1 MTPVLSTT
9 HLQQTIKQ
17 LLRPV
22 IRMMLRNDV
31 AFSDLAEWLKRL
43 YVDVAEKEFAV
54 DGRKQTVARIAVLTG
69 LNRKEVKRLLEEPL
83 VQPGYQTRHNRAKRV
98 ISGWMN
104 DADFQDNRGRTRH
117 LDISD
122 KESGFSALVKRY
134 SGDIPPRAILDELLR
149 VGVVE
154 KLKNKKLK
162 LKKHGY
168 IPQANNEEMLK
179 VLAEAGAD
187 LLTTMDHNLSQPAES
202 SRLQLQV
209 AYDNL
214 PLESVEIFRS
224 MSRDRALKLIQGLDQ
239 FLSTQDRDIN
249 PDSKGQGRY
258 RAGMGVYY
266 FQQELDNDKT
276 Q

>member
-1 MTPVLSTT
+1 M
-9 HLQQTIKQ
+9 
-17 LLRPV
+17 LLR
-22 IRMMLRNDV
+22 NGV
-31 AFSDLAEWLKRL
+31 AFSDLAEWIKRL

-69 LNRKEVKRLLEEPL
+69 LNRKEVKRLVEEPL
-83 VQPGYQTRHNRAKRV
+83 IQPRYQTRHNRAKRV

-104 DADFQDNRGRTRH
+104 DADFLDSKGSAKH
-117 LDISD
+117 LDIND
-122 KESGFSALVKRY
+122 KETGFFALVKRY

-154 KLKNKKLK
+154 KLKNGKLK
-162 LKKHGY
+162 LKKRGY
-168 IPQANNEEMLK
+168 VPQGSNEEMLK
-179 VLAEAGAD
+179 ILAESGAD
-187 LLTTMDHNLSQPAES
+187 LLESMDHNLSQPSEP

-224 MSRDRALKLIQGLDQ
+224 MSRDKALEFIQSLDQ
-239 FLSTQDRDIN
+239 FLSTQDRDVN

-266 FQQELDNDKT
+266 FQQDLDNDKIE
-276 Q
+276 

>member
-1 MTPVLSTT
+1 M
-9 HLQQTIKQ
+9 
-17 LLRPV
+17 LLR
-22 IRMMLRNDV
+22 NGV
-31 AFSDLAEWLKRL
+31 AFSDLAEWIKRL

-69 LNRKEVKRLLEEPL
+69 LNRKEVKRLVEEPL
-83 VQPGYQTRHNRAKRV
+83 IQPRYQARHNRAKRV

-104 DADFQDNRGRTRH
+104 DADFLDSKGNAKH
-117 LDISD
+117 LDIND
-122 KESGFSALVKRY
+122 KETGFFALVKRY

-154 KLKNKKLK
+154 KLKNGKLK
-162 LKKHGY
+162 LKKRGY
-168 IPQANNEEMLK
+168 VPQGSNEEMLK
-179 VLAEAGAD
+179 VLAESGAD
-187 LLTTMDHNLSQPAES
+187 LLESMDHNLSQPSEP

-224 MSRDRALKLIQGLDQ
+224 MSRDKALEFIQSLDQ
-239 FLSTQDRDIN
+239 FLSTQDRDVN

-266 FQQELDNDKT
+266 FQQDLDDDKIE
-276 Q
+276 